1 MQPDSFFTIGDL
13 GTLAGLSAAVYVIV
27 SVLRGAGLI
36 PPPAQGAS
44 EWQSPTKVVAL
55 GIGLLLSVSV
65 VLLSPQ
71 PTQSDIVM
79 AIVNGCLAA
88 LAATGGSAA
97 VQAGMVWYTGG
108 VYRMAG
114 SKPLWWERW

>member
-27 SVLRGAGLI
+27 SVLRAAGI
-36 PPPAQGAS
+36 VFPVKA
-44 EWQSPTKVVAL
+44 VAL

-88 LAATGGSAA
+88 LAATGGS
-97 VQAGMVWYTGG
+97 VVMQAGMVKYYTGG